1 MQAAVGDTI
10 TVKAVHLGESGRH
23 GMIIEVHGKDGQPP
37 YVVRWQDDRE
47 SLFFPAAGTVVEH
60 HPAGAQQAAR

>member
-10 TVKAVHLGESGRH
+10 TVRAVHQGESDRH

-37 YVVRWQDDRE
+37 YVVRWQDDHE
-47 SLFFPAAGTVVEH
+47 SLFFPAADSRGRA
-60 HPAGAQQAAR
+60 PSGGRQQAAL